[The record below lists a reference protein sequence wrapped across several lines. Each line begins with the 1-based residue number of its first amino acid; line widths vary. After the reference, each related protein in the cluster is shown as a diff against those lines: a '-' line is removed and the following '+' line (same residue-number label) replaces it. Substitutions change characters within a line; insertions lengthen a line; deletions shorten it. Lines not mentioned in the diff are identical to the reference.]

1 MAAKRVDLKPP
12 GHPALVGVRWVDGA
26 VALIVSGDVLVELAA
41 LLDRAHIQHM
51 RSGQPPIPALIT
63 VVRAA
68 RHASA
73 VNALTSGRVPLAEH
87 GIAPETTK
95 PRRWITTH
103 QAAETL
109 GITDRAVRQR
119 ITRGRLQAR
128 RQGRDYLIDSLDLKE
143 TA

>member
-1 MAAKRVDLKPP
+1 MSS
-12 GHPALVGVRWVDGA
+12 ALVGVRWIDGRA
-26 VALIVSGDVLVELAA
+26 CLVISGDVVDELAA
-41 LLDRAHIQHM
+41 LLDRAHVQHM
-51 RSGQPPIPALIT
+51 RRGQPPIPALVD

-68 RHASA
+68 RHVSA
-73 VNALTSGRVPLAEH
+73 VNALTSGRVPLAEQ
-87 GIAPETTK
+87 GIAPETTE
-95 PRRWITTH
+95 PRRWITTQ

-109 GITDRAVRQR
+109 GITDRGVRQR

>member
-1 MAAKRVDLKPP
+1 MS
-12 GHPALVGVRWVDGA
+12 PALVGVRWIDGA
-26 VALIVSGDVLVELAA
+26 AALIVSGDVLVELAA

-73 VNALTSGRVPLAEH
+73 INALTSGRVPLAEQ
-87 GIAPETTK
+87 GIAPETTE
-95 PRRWITTH
+95 PRRWITTQ

-109 GITDRAVRQR
+109 GITDRGVRQR

-128 RQGRDYLIDSLDLKE
+128 RQGRDYLIDSLDIKE
-143 TA
+143 SA

>member
-1 MAAKRVDLKPP
+1 VSAAAR
-12 GHPALVGVRWVDGA
+12 PALVGVRWVDGA
-26 VALIVSGDVLVELAA
+26 AALVVSGPVLVELAA
-41 LLDRAHIQHM
+41 LLERAHVQHM
-51 RSGQPPIPALIT
+51 RSGQAPIPALIT

-68 RHASA
+68 RHAA
-73 VNALTSGRVPLAEH
+73 TVNQLTAGRVPLTEH
-87 GIAPETTK
+87 TVAPETTVT
-95 PRRWITTH
+95 RRWITTH
-103 QAAETL
+103 QAAKAL

>member
-1 MAAKRVDLKPP
+1 MANISADRNPP
-12 GHPALVGVRWVDGA
+12 GSQALIGVRWIDGA
-26 VALIVSGDVLVELAA
+26 AALIVSGPVLVELAA

-73 VNALTSGRVPLAEH
+73 INALTSGRVPLAEQ
-87 GIAPETTK
+87 GIAPESTATGRWFTTQ
-95 PRRWITTH
+95 

-109 GITDRAVRQR
+109 GISDRAVRQR
-119 ITRGRLQAR
+119 ITRGRLPAR
-128 RQGRDYLIDSLDLKE
+128 RQGRDWIIDRTDLKE

>member
-1 MAAKRVDLKPP
+1 MSAKRVAPEP
-12 GHPALVGVRWVDGA
+12 VASTALIGVRWIDGA
-26 VALIVSGDVLVELAA
+26 AALIVSGPVLVELAA
-41 LLDRAHIQHM
+41 LLERAHIQHM
-51 RSGQPPIPALIT
+51 RAGRAPIPALVD
-63 VVRAA
+63 VVHAA
-68 RHASA
+68 RHAA
-73 VNALTSGRVPLAEH
+73 RVNALTSGRVPLAEQ
-87 GIAPETTK
+87 GIAPETTVT
-95 PRRWITTH
+95 RRWITTH

>member
-1 MAAKRVDLKPP
+1 MTTAAVI
-12 GHPALVGVRWVDGA
+12 GVRWVDGA
-26 VALIVSGDVLVELAA
+26 VALVVSGDVLVELAA
-41 LLDRAHIQHM
+41 LLDRAHVQHM
-51 RSGQPPIPALIT
+51 RRGQPPIPALVD

-73 VNALTSGRVPLAEH
+73 VNALTSGRVPLAEQ
-87 GIAPETTK
+87 GIAPETTET
-95 PRRWITTH
+95 RRWVTTQ

-109 GITDRAVRQR
+109 GITDRGVRQR
-119 ITRGRLQAR
+119 ITRGQLQAR

>member
-1 MAAKRVDLKPP
+1 MAAKRVDPERS
-12 GHPALVGVRWVDGA
+12 ALVGVRWIDGA
-26 VALIVSGDVLVELAA
+26 AALIVSGDVLAELAA
-41 LLDRAHIQHM
+41 LLDRAHVAHM
-51 RSGQPPIPALIT
+51 RNGQPPIPALMA
-63 VVRAA
+63 VVKAA

-87 GIAPETTK
+87 GMAPD
-95 PRRWITTH
+95 PALAGRWITTQ

-109 GITDRAVRQR
+109 GITDRGVRQR

-128 RQGRDYLIDSLDLKE
+128 RQGRDYLIDSLDLKD

>member
-1 MAAKRVDLKPP
+1 MAARGVDLEPV
-12 GHPALVGVRWVDGA
+12 GRSALVGVRWIDGA
-26 VALIVSGDVLVELAA
+26 AALIVSGDVLVELAA

-68 RHASA
+68 RHAA
-73 VNALTSGRVPLAEH
+73 AINALTSGRVPLEEQ
-87 GIAPETTK
+87 GIDPDTTVT
-95 PRRWITTH
+95 RRWITTQ

-109 GITDRAVRQR
+109 GITDRGVRQR

-128 RQGRDYLIDSLDLKE
+128 RQGRDYLIDSLDIKE
-143 TA
+143 SA